1 MCHAGY
7 FGCAWA
13 AAYLDCEAT
22 YADSIALQDMCA
34 SCGVPD
40 CLFPAGMLMQKWVHT
55 AIKLQLATY
64 RLPRSRKVDFLAIL
78 CRSGCVLP

>member
-1 MCHAGY
+1 VVRCQEVFCEAKVFCLSTMANSNDQQVRRPCMCHAGY

-40 CLFPAGMLMQKWVHT
+40 CLFPAGMLM
-55 AIKLQLATY
+55 
-64 RLPRSRKVDFLAIL
+64 
-78 CRSGCVLP
+78 